1 MVVASDIDWALGF
14 TSRNLRDPQ
23 RFCGELWWLREPAEY
38 TVALEQLDKG
48 RPYDRMLLKRGLME
62 LEKR

>member
-23 RFCGELWWLREPAEY
+23 RFCGELWWLHEPAEY
-38 TVALEQLDKG
+38 TVALEQLDKA
-48 RPYDRMLLKRGLME
+48 DLMTGCF
-62 LEKR
+62 